1 MIRGAK
7 NPTWRERERK
17 EREGWAKDP
26 RERTSGKMVWSERK
40 QVDEGVQLA
49 VTWCDSTREAL
60 NVKQGTIKEGE
71 QRATAKVIND
81 NEKGGHYGLGKCPCK
96 SNVHDSTSEEGVD
109 GRR

>member
-1 MIRGAK
+1 MKDGRKTRVKGQAGR
-7 NPTWRERERK
+7 WFGVRENRSTK
-17 EREGWAKDP
+17 ECN
-26 RERTSGKMVWSERK
+26 
-40 QVDEGVQLA
+40 LA

-81 NEKGGHYGLGKCPCK
+81 SEKGGHYGLGKCPCK